1 MTRKAI
7 HAMSTPRSSR
17 QPPTDA
23 QYFDEDPSVPS
34 QPTTVDLYLPD
45 LHLSLQT
52 DRGVFAYGQVDAGT
66 KLLLSR
72 GPSAVESGD
81 VLDIGCGAG
90 PIALTIAKRRP
101 GTTVWAVDIN
111 ARARDLCVRN
121 AGANGLGNVR
131 VCAPDEVPAD
141 LQFAEIWSNPPIRIG
156 KAALHALLLH
166 WLPRLADGAAAHMVV
181 QKHLGSDSLQQWL
194 TALGWPT
201 QRFGSASGYRIL
213 TSRRATT

>member
-1 MTRKAI
+1 
-7 HAMSTPRSSR
+7 
-17 QPPTDA
+17 
-23 QYFDEDPSVPS
+23 
-34 QPTTVDLYLPD
+34 
-45 LHLSLQT
+45 
-52 DRGVFAYGQVDAGT
+52 
-66 KLLLSR
+66 
-72 GPSAVESGD
+72 
-81 VLDIGCGAG
+81 
-90 PIALTIAKRRP
+90 
-101 GTTVWAVDIN
+101 
-111 ARARDLCVRN
+111 
-121 AGANGLGNVR
+121 VR